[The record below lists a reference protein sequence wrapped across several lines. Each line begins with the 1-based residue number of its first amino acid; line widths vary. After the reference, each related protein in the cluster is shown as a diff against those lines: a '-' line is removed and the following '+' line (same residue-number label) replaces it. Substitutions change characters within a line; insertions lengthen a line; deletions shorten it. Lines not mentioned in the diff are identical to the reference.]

1 MKHHVAIIT
10 PIYATP
16 ENGRLELFRYTISSV
31 AGQTSDFPLIHV
43 VVDDGSSSDVKYFIR
58 EFEDSIRQKN
68 NNIKIRYVKRDRKPE
83 EICTPSYARNLGI
96 ELILR
101 GEILTREEKNN
112 IYGITFLDSDDL
124 LPKEGINTRA
134 KGLKKGFTRSD
145 IAICNRKGK
154 VLSIIKASK
163 DGFPRNHLTL
173 FFDIDFL
180 RYLKDYVGEKY
191 GQDGIFAPYSF
202 GEDLDAHLSAV
213 EAARYGGFEINYIP
227 KVSLYYVKHSKS
239 ITNDYMP
246 SNCKEE
252 ISKIFEKHKIQESK
266 NLEAFIKP
274 FLPKKIRKIAKEVRD
289 RFNNIKFN
297 LLYHDLKNELEE
309 ELEDLFNFM

>member
-16 ENGRLELFRYTISSV
+16 ENERLELFRYTINSV
-31 AGQTSDFPLIHV
+31 VNQDSDFKIIYL
-43 VVDDGSSSDVKYFIR
+43 VVDDGSSSDVEGFIR
-58 EFEDSIRQKN
+58 DFARSVEQKKT
-68 NNIKIRYVKRDRKPE
+68 KIRYVKRDRKPE

-101 GEILTREEKNN
+101 GEILTREEENN

-134 KGLKKGFTRSD
+134 KDLKKGFTRSD

-154 VLSIIKASK
+154 VLNVIKASK
-163 DGFPRNHLTL
+163 NGFPRNHLTL

-191 GQDGIFAPYSF
+191 EQDGIFAPYAF

-227 KVSLYYVKHSKS
+227 NVSLYYVKHSKS

-246 SNCKEE
+246 NNCKEE
-252 ISKIFEKHKIQESK
+252 ISRIFEKHKIQESK
-266 NLEAFIKP
+266 NLEAFLKS
-274 FLPKKIRKIAKEVRD
+274 FLPKKIRKIAREVRD
-289 RFNNIKFN
+289 RFNNLKFN
-297 LLYHDLKNELEE
+297 LLYYDLKNELEE
-309 ELEDLFNFM
+309 ELEDLLIL